1 MSSKRPPGTGSLY
14 EKHGAYYG
22 RWRTLDGRQL
32 NRKIGPI
39 RSRVRATA

>member
-22 RWRTLDGRQL
+22 RWRAFDGRQL
-32 NRKIGPI
+32 NRRIG
-39 RSRVRATA
+39 